1 MRYADRRTVQ
11 SITEMDAYV
20 ESQKGSLE
28 DAIEAQPAPP
38 CDNCR
43 HSGLCALNNMACK
56 AFFAYTREPN
66 GGIDYIDWATLERKP
81 TTALFSR
88 MMGK

>member
-1 MRYADRRTVQ
+1 MRWVDRQTVQ
-11 SITEMDAYV
+11 SILDMNEYAERQQGSVDACI
-20 ESQKGSLE
+20 ES
-28 DAIEAQPAPP
+28 QPAPP
-38 CDNCR
+38 CDDCR

-81 TTALFSR
+81 SIAIFNR
-88 MMGK
+88 MMTK